1 MRNKSSDDFRTN
13 LCLGNKITEDYE
25 ITSEQK
31 KLALDVAKASGLV
44 WCGVDLMPLKNG
56 KTLVVEYNGAPGPM
70 TDYSADPE
78 TLCKMNEEFYAKFLE
93 TINKMC

>member
-1 MRNKSSDDFRTN
+1 MD
-13 LCLGNKITEDYE
+13 LIAE
-25 ITSEQK
+25 ISKE
-31 KLALDVAKASGLV
+31 KLVIMVTHNPEIAQEYSTRIVK
-44 WCGVDLMPLKNG
+44 LKDG
-56 KTLVVEYNGAPGPM
+56 RILVVEYNGAPGPM